1 MRLGFFVPV
10 VIGYLA
16 SASKRLPR
24 PPSMAHSPL
33 EAMLT
38 FLVLGAGIGFAAGVS
53 PGPVLTL
60 VVTETLKSGWL
71 RGAAVA
77 AGPLLAD
84 GPIVLMA
91 VTVFSDLPPAV
102 VPAISV
108 VGGVFLLYLAV
119 TNAVGARRATLPTTS
134 AVRPGRGGLVTGLL
148 ARALSPHPY
157 LFWFLVG
164 APALTQARSVGW
176 AAVAAFLVGY
186 YATIVGSNVG
196 LALALNHW
204 MRVLSDRIYRGIL
217 LAASALLA
225 VYGLILV
232 SRRNA

>member
-1 MRLGFFVPV
+1 
-10 VIGYLA
+10 
-16 SASKRLPR
+16 
-24 PPSMAHSPL
+24 
-33 EAMLT
+33 MLT
-38 FLVLGAGIGFAAGVS
+38 FLLLGAGIGFVAGVS

-77 AGPLLAD
+77 TGPLLAD
-84 GPIVLMA
+84 GPIVVVA
-91 VTVFSDLPPAV
+91 VTVFNNLPPMI
-102 VPAISV
+102 VPVISV

-119 TNAVGARRATLPTTS
+119 TNAVGARDATLPTNES
-134 AVRPGRGGLVTGLL
+134 RAGARGGLVTGLL

-164 APALTQARSVGW
+164 GPTLTEARSVGW
-176 AAVAAFLVGY
+176 GAVAAFLIGY

-196 LALALNHW
+196 LALALHRW
-204 MRVLSDRIYRGIL
+204 MGLLSQRIYRGIP

-225 VYGLILV
+225 LYGFILIG
-232 SRRNA
+232 RRTT